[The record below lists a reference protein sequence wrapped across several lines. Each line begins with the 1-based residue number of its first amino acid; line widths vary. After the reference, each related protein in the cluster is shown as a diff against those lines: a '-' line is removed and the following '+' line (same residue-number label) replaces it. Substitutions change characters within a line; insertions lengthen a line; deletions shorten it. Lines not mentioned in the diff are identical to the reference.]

1 MFRLKETISKGA
13 QVWGE
18 LGEEKM
24 MKRREGWIQG
34 GLVCQ
39 SKNFMSLSCREAW
52 QMWPRTYCQ
61 KCMTVSHRGRASSHG
76 ALSLSLIARWE
87 AHKLYSSC

>member
-1 MFRLKETISKGA
+1 MFRLKETVSKGA

-24 MKRREGWIQG
+24 KRREGWIQG

-39 SKNFMSLSCREAW
+39 PKNFMSLSCREAW
-52 QMWPRTYCQ
+52 QMWPRPYCQ
-61 KCMTVSHRGRASSHG
+61 KCMTVSHRATWKEEERALMGPSVS
-76 ALSLSLIARWE
+76 A
-87 AHKLYSSC
+87 